1 MKRLLILVTLMTL
14 TAACGKKQA
23 PAGPQPPAPE
33 SKDETKPAD
42 GAGSGTEVTPAKR
55 MSDPCEGGERK

>member
-23 PAGPQPPAPE
+23 PTGPQPPAPE
-33 SKDETKPAD
+33 TKDETKAPD
-42 GAGSGTEVTPAKR
+42 GAGSGTEVTPTKR
-55 MSDPCEGGERK
+55 ISDPCEGGEGK